1 MTPRERF
8 EIALNGGCPDRV
20 PFVMWDNKFPGG
32 ALGDELLACE
42 TCVIAK
48 TAVWQ
53 SRYENVDISE
63 KTESGRDGP
72 LLRTLFETRKGVVFT
87 VERLPR
93 EFLWKVE
100 HLFSGPGD
108 YDALEAL
115 ILAER
120 FRPDF
125 ETFLR
130 DNTRYGAHST
140 IGRPTTVRTPL
151 NDLVYVYMGVE
162 TFCFEWMDRRGEV
175 LRLMKAL
182 EKSYWDRVRLIADSP
197 ARFGVIEGNVDVHVF
212 GLDRFREFC
221 LPYIEGACRI
231 LHEHGKLA
239 GIHLDGDNR
248 LLAPVVADTGL
259 DFVESHTPPPDCD
272 FPVAEAR
279 EAWPDKALIVN
290 FPSSL
295 HRLGPAR
302 VVEEALRMLRE
313 GGRPDGFIFGI
324 IENVSED
331 ARQTM
336 APLANAVRDFEF

>member
-1 MTPRERF
+1 MLCGTTS
-8 EIALNGGCPDRV
+8 
-20 PFVMWDNKFPGG
+20 FPGG
-32 ALGDELLACE
+32 TLGDALLACE

-53 SRYENVDISE
+53 NRYENVAISE
-63 KTESGRDGP
+63 RKESGSGGP
-72 LLRTLFETRKGVVFT
+72 LLRTDYETRKGVVST
-87 VERLPR
+87 LERLPR

-115 ILAER
+115 ILEER

-125 ETFLR
+125 ETFR
-130 DNTRYGAHST
+130 QDDIRYGVHST

-162 TFCFEWMDRRGEV
+162 TFCFEWMDRRSEV

-221 LPYIEGACRI
+221 MPYIEGACQI
-231 LHEHGKLA
+231 FHEKGKLA
-239 GIHLDGDNR
+239 GIHLDGDHR
-248 LLAPVVADTGL
+248 LLAPVIADTTL

-279 EAWPDKALIVN
+279 EAWPDKVLIVN
-290 FPSSL
+290 FLSSL
-295 HRLGPAR
+295 HRLGPAQ
-302 VVEEALRMLRE
+302 VVEEARRILRE
-313 GGRPDGFIFGI
+313 GSRRDGFIFGL

-331 ARQTM
+331 AAETM
-336 APLANAVRDFEF
+336 APLAKAVRNFEF